1 MEELKELEKTLNN
14 ISDSYYDFVNAVLNY
29 TQKKKSRLDIVK
41 QYIEDNPNASSSDIL
56 AFISSQD
63 DFYEDVVCTHK
74 MDMRRINEKSAF
86 HIHTY
91 RCKHAGDFA
100 DEEYIERAIELGYEQ
115 IVFTDHA
122 PFPGD
127 VFGHR
132 MSITSLEEY
141 ISTLRSLADTY
152 KKDIE
157 ILAGLEVEYIPSF
170 HKYIYEL
177 YSNEALDILILG
189 QHMSEIDTGRYSFSL
204 SEQEL
209 KNEYVMLGEAMI
221 QGTETGMFDV
231 IAHPDR
237 IFRRCREWTVDMRNM
252 AERIID
258 AAKRK
263 DTALE
268 LNLSSKEKDRQ
279 YWEQFWDVVKALN
292 YNNIV
297 IGLDAHSPQEIID
310 ADEMSR
316 IYREVKL

>member
-1 MEELKELEKTLNN
+1 M
-14 ISDSYYDFVNAVLNY
+14 ICS
-29 TQKKKSRLDIVK
+29 
-41 QYIEDNPNASSSDIL
+41 
-56 AFISSQD
+56 
-63 DFYEDVVCTHK
+63 HK
-74 MDMRRINEKSAF
+74 MNLDRLKEKSAF

-91 RCKHAGDFA
+91 RCGHAGEHA
-100 DEEYIERAIELGYEQ
+100 DKEYIERAIELGYEQ

-141 ISTLRSLADTY
+141 INSLHSLADTY

-157 ILAGLEVEYIPSF
+157 ILAGLEIEYIPSF
-170 HKYIYEL
+170 RKYIYEL

-189 QHMSEIDTGRYSFSL
+189 QHMSEIDTGRYSYSL

-221 QGTETGMFDV
+221 QGVETGMFDV

-237 IFRRCREWTVDMRNM
+237 IFRRCREWTVDMQNM

-263 DTALE
+263 DIALE
-268 LNLSSKEKDRQ
+268 LNISSKEKDWQ
-279 YWEQFWDVVKALN
+279 YLERFWDVAKALN

>member
-132 MSITSLEEY
+132 MSITFLDEY
-141 ISTLRSLADTY
+141 ISTLYSLADTY

-157 ILAGLEVEYIPSF
+157 ILAGFEVEYIPSF